1 MHKMLN
7 EMYEKKENNV
17 DVQNEFSKEHI
28 QKIESLKNIKQ
39 QKEKPAM
46 QNKSSV
52 PDKKTLPPPPPIPNN
67 SGVNQK
73 KKEEVKKQNKV

>member
-39 QKEKPAM
+39 
-46 QNKSSV
+46 
-52 PDKKTLPPPPPIPNN
+52 
-67 SGVNQK
+67 
-73 KKEEVKKQNKV
+73 

>member
-39 QKEKPAM
+39 QKEKPVI
-46 QNKSSV
+46 QNKSLV

-73 KKEEVKKQNKV
+73 KKEELKK